1 MADGMPSS
9 QVSDLNLFIKK
20 RRERGRERE
29 RDESEDQARLLNLVF
44 LTQFVIS
51 PPGTSKLVKLL
62 VQSTCRLKTFIS
74 F

>member
-9 QVSDLNLFIKK
+9 QVSDLSLFIKK
-20 RRERGRERE
+20 GERERE
-29 RDESEDQARLLNLVF
+29 RDESEDQTRLLNLVF

>member
-9 QVSDLNLFIKK
+9 QVSDLSLFIKK
-20 RRERGRERE
+20 GERE